1 MSKVL
6 VIGGNSTSKA
16 EVMMTILGAEAAGA
30 DLIHLYSCDKYLKE
44 AKNYSLNFL
53 LHEFKGHTGSLG
65 LYDVKVI
72 HEIVKII
79 DVIAI
84 GNGLGK
90 DFDTKKSLL
99 AIINTNKPIIIDAD
113 ALVPEILKIY
123 DSNKHHWILTPNVN
137 EFERLFGIEATSSNI
152 LEVSQRHKINLCVKG
167 YTDYIVTSN
176 DFKVTSYDLL
186 KNDLN
191 DIDDGEKIH
200 ENHTGA
206 PQIKSIGAGDIL
218 TGIICGY
225 VAQGLTAS
233 HSMKLATYLFGK
245 CAEELIKT
253 SSTISAESLAKFFPQ
268 YNAK

>member
-6 VIGGNSTSKA
+6 VIGGNATSKA
-16 EVMMTILGAEAAGA
+16 EVMMTVLGAETAGA
-30 DLIHLYSCDKYLKE
+30 DLIHLYSCSKYLGE
-44 AKNYSLNFL
+44 AKHYPLNFL
-53 LHEFKGHTGSLG
+53 LYEFKSHTGSLG

-72 HEIVKII
+72 HEIAQDI

-90 DFDTKKSLL
+90 DFDAKKALL

-113 ALVPEILKIY
+113 AIVPEILKIY
-123 DSNKHHWILTPNVN
+123 DSTKHHWILTPNVN
-137 EFERLFGIEATSSNI
+137 EFESLFGIEAMPSNI
-152 LEVSQRHKINLCVKG
+152 LEVSQKHKINLCVKG
-167 YTDYIVTSN
+167 CIDYIITPN

-186 KNDLN
+186 QNDFN
-191 DIDDGEKIH
+191 DMDDGKKIY
-200 ENHTGA
+200 ENHTGVT
-206 PQIKSIGAGDIL
+206 QMKSIGAGNIL

-233 HSMKLATYLFGK
+233 HAMKLATYLFGK